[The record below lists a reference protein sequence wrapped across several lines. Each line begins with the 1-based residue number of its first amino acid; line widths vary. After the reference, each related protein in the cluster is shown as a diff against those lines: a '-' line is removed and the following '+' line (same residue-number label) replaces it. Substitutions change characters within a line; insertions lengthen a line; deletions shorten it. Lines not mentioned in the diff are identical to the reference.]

1 MGCVPIHFKMEVLL
15 NTNDQRL
22 TTILEIDTHRPDRI
36 IFEGKEIKITTRG
49 FALLYLLAQHKGEVV
64 SYDSILDS
72 LWKDD
77 EEAVYTRINYHIC
90 KIRKDILKTMDKK
103 EAYSKKI
110 ENIFKTI
117 PGRGLMLDIKEKDL
131 EINF

>member
-1 MGCVPIHFKMEVLL
+1 MTKIIYPFCNFQLETCNLQPLL
-15 NTNDQRL
+15 QIDQ
-22 TTILEIDTHRPDRI
+22 HRPDRI
-36 IFEGKEIKITTRG
+36 IFMEKEIKITTRG
-49 FALLYLLAQHKGEVV
+49 FSLLYLLAQHKGEVV

-90 KIRKDILKTMDKK
+90 KIRKDILKIMDKK
-103 EAYSKKI
+103 EDCSKKI

-117 PGRGLMLDIKEKDL
+117 PGRGLMLDIKEKEL
-131 EINF
+131 ETNF